1 MGGLRRRLRL
11 LLDTHIWLWGLL
23 EPQRLRPPVSAAL
36 DDPKNELWL
45 SPVAVWETLLLAER
59 GRLEL
64 DAPPADWVERQLSR
78 VPFRDAPLT
87 REVAVVSRSLDLTH
101 QDPADRFIA
110 ATAVVYDLVLVT
122 ADDRLRASD
131 RYQVLPER

>member
-1 MGGLRRRLRL
+1 MRL

-23 EPQRLRPPVSAAL
+23 EPERLQPVAAAGL
-36 DDPKNELWL
+36 EDPANELWL
-45 SPVAVWETLLLAER
+45 SPVSVWETLLLAER

-64 DAPPADWVERQLSR
+64 DSPTADWIERQLHR
-78 VPFRDAPLT
+78 VPMRDAPLT
-87 REVAVVSRSLDLTH
+87 REVACVSRSLDLGH

-122 ADDRLRASD
+122 ADDRLLQSD
-131 RYQVLPER
+131 RYRVLT

>member
-1 MGGLRRRLRL
+1 LRL

-23 EPQRLRPPVSAAL
+23 EPQRLRPAVTIAL
-36 DDPKNELWL
+36 DDSENELWL

-59 GRLEL
+59 GRLQL
-64 DAPPADWVERQLSR
+64 NAPPADWVEHQLSR
-78 VPFRDAPLT
+78 VPLRDAPLT

-101 QDPADRFIA
+101 QNPVDRFIA

-131 RYQVLPER
+131 GYQVLPER